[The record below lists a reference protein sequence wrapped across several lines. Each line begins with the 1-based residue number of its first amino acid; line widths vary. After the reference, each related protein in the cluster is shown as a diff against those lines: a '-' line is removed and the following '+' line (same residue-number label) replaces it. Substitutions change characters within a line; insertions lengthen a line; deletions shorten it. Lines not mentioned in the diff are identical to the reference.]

1 MIQFIWGFGAG
12 ILFVIVLS
20 VILAAARPET
30 ISRNTSRFF
39 MDLKGRK
46 MRRHIKRINSL

>member
-1 MIQFIWGFGAG
+1 MSQFIWGFGAG

-30 ISRNTSRFF
+30 ISRSMARFF
-39 MDLKGRK
+39 TDLRGRK